1 MGTTNRQQRSL
12 NQRYRQTA
20 DSSEEV
26 GRIEPRNGSPNNQTE
41 IAMNQ
46 QQTRL
51 PASFEA
57 QFARVFAANEPKR
70 IETRIYAD
78 GARITGANFRNDD
91 TRFTTISKVSK

>member
-1 MGTTNRQQRSL
+1 
-12 NQRYRQTA
+12 
-20 DSSEEV
+20 
-26 GRIEPRNGSPNNQTE
+26 
-41 IAMNQ
+41 MNQ
-46 QQTRL
+46 QQPRL